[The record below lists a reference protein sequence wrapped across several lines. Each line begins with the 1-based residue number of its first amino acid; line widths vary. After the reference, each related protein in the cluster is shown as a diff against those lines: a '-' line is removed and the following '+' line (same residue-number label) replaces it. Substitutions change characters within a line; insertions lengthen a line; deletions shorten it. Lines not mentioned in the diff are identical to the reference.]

1 MSVIAYIANEF
12 PSPVEPYVQDEI
24 RALRRRGA
32 TVIATTARRPTFAAN
47 NSISPDINLQN
58 IAWCALVQSIFLLI
72 CRFPDLADLFA
83 RILFQGQESLPRRIR
98 CLVHTVLGVYYAVIL
113 RPFHVNHIHAHHGYF
128 GSWIALIAAR
138 ILNVGFSL
146 TLHGSDLLLH
156 PSFLDTKLVN
166 CDFCLT
172 ISEYNR
178 THLMLQFPNIA
189 PAKIIVQHLGV
200 DIAEPSLPSPELPP
214 SCVVLLAI
222 GRLHAVKDHAFLIN
236 A

>member
-1 MSVIAYIANEF
+1 VPVIAYIANEF

-58 IAWCALVQSIFLLI
+58 IAWWAFVQSLFLLI
-72 CRFPDLADLFA
+72 CKFPDLADLFA

-128 GSWIALIAAR
+128 GSWIALVAAR

-156 PSFLDTKLVN
+156 PSFLDTKLMN
-166 CDFCLT
+166 CDLCLT

-178 THLMLQFPNIA
+178 THLMLQFPKYFPRKNHR
-189 PAKIIVQHLGV
+189 PASRCGY
-200 DIAEPSLPSPELPP
+200 
-214 SCVVLLAI
+214 
-222 GRLHAVKDHAFLIN
+222 R
-236 A
+236 